1 MKKILTFIIIIA
13 MTLSLGVPAFAAAP
27 ATVTVASP
35 AAAVNPGSTVD
46 VAVTIANNPGMDVM
60 KLKFSYDTAAL
71 TLKDMVLGSVMT
83 GTFTPNLDKAVAL
96 LEAAGTTNATGN
108 GTLVTLKFEV
118 KSTATAGNYT
128 IDFLVADAVNRDEE
142 RVALTTQAG
151 TVSVTVPVTTYT
163 VKFNANGGTGTMADV
178 TGVPAGAY
186 TLPAN
191 GFTAPA
197 GKQFKGWSTG
207 ASGAVIEGTTYNVTG
222 DVTLYAIWED
232 KPHTHTY
239 STAWSTD
246 ETNHW
251 HECTCGDKKDVAAHT
266 PGAAAT
272 ETTPQTCTIC
282 GYVIKA
288 ALGHTHNFNQK
299 NTSETYL
306 KSAATCTKKAV
317 YYYSCTCGEKG
328 TETFESGETAPHS
341 YSTEWSSD
349 ETNHWHKC
357 ANCDAVAD
365 KAAHRYDNA
374 CDTTC
379 NDCGKTREIT
389 HSYGEAWSS
398 DETNHWHECSVCHAK
413 KDEAAHIPGAEATET
428 TAQTCTVCGY
438 VIKAALGHTHNF
450 NQKNTSETYLKSAA
464 TCTKKAV
471 YYYSCTCGE
480 KGTETFESGETAPHS
495 YSTEW
500 SSDETN
506 HWHKCANCDAVAD
519 KAAHRYDNA
528 CDTTCNDC
536 GKTREITHSYSEVW
550 SSDETNHWHECSVCH
565 TKKDEA
571 AHIYDNACD
580 KDCNICGQTR
590 EVTHSYSEV
599 WSYDETNHWHECS
612 VCHTK
617 KDETPHT
624 YDNACDTTCNDCGKT
639 REITHSYSEVWSNDE
654 TNHWHECSVCH
665 TKKDE
670 AAHIPG
676 AEATETTAQTCTV
689 CGYVIKAP
697 LGHTH
702 RPTIVRRV
710 EPTCEKAGN
719 IEHYKCSCGK
729 LYYDAAATKEI
740 TNAAKIILSATGH
753 ARGGDWKYSEI
764 YHWHECAVCGER
776 MDTAFHRAGAEA
788 TETTPQTCAVCGY
801 VIKEALGHTHS
812 FTEKNTDAKYLK
824 SAATCKASAEYYYS
838 CSCGEKGTE
847 TFKSGEKLAHNFKT
861 EWSSNGEKHW
871 HECSLCGEKNKESS
885 HRFEWKTDKAAT
897 ATEAGSKHEE
907 CTVCGYK
914 KTAIAIDKLAPSII
928 DGRNAKWNKGG
939 ENNLTFKSD
948 AVFSDFVEVLV
959 DGKTITA
966 ENYEKREG
974 SIIIELKASYLET
987 LAEGEHTLT
996 IRSASGGATTKF
1008 TVEAEIVSP
1017 PTSSTS
1023 VWVWI
1028 IIAVVALGVGATIV
1042 VFVIRKRKMA

>member
-35 AAAVNPGSTVD
+35 TAAVTPGSTVD
-46 VAVTIANNPGMDVM
+46 VAVTIADNPGMDVM

-71 TLKDMVLGSVMT
+71 TLKDIELGSVMT
-83 GTFTPNLDKAVAL
+83 GTFTKNLDKAVAL

-118 KSTATAGNYT
+118 KSTAAAGNYT
-128 IDFLVADAVNRDEE
+128 IGFLVADAVNRDEV

-151 TVSVTVPVTTYT
+151 TVSVKIPVTTYT
-163 VKFNANGGTGTMADV
+163 VRFNANGGTGTMADV

-191 GFTAPA
+191 GFTAPE

-207 ASGAVIEGTTYNVTG
+207 ATGAVIAGTTYNVTG

-379 NDCGKTREIT
+379 NDCGKTRET
-389 HSYGEAWSS
+389 SHSFGKEWY
-398 DETNHWHECSVCHAK
+398 
-413 KDEAAHIPGAEATET
+413 
-428 TAQTCTVCGY
+428 
-438 VIKAALGHTHNF
+438 
-450 NQKNTSETYLKSAA
+450 KNSEK
-464 TCTKKAV
+464 
-471 YYYSCTCGE
+471 
-480 KGTETFESGETAPHS
+480 
-495 YSTEW
+495 
-500 SSDETN
+500 
-506 HWHKCANCDAVAD
+506 
-519 KAAHRYDNA
+519 
-528 CDTTCNDC
+528 
-536 GKTREITHSYSEVW
+536 
-550 SSDETNHWHECSVCH
+550 HWHECSVCH

-907 CTVCGYK
+907 CTVCGFK
-914 KTAIAIDKLAPSII
+914 K
-928 DGRNAKWNKGG
+928 NAVKIEPTGASTTTPAQTTTGG
-939 ENNLTFKSD
+939 T
-948 AVFSDFVEVLV
+948 
-959 DGKTITA
+959 T
-966 ENYEKREG
+966 
-974 SIIIELKASYLET
+974 ET
-987 LAEGEHTLT
+987 PEESGNTWILIVVAGVVV
-996 IRSASGGATTKF
+996 IGGGA
-1008 TVEAEIVSP
+1008 AA
-1017 PTSSTS
+1017 
-1023 VWVWI
+1023 
-1028 IIAVVALGVGATIV
+1028 AVVV
-1042 VFVIRKRKMA
+1042 VKKKEEN

>member
-13 MTLSLGVPAFAAAP
+13 MTLSLGVPAFAATP

-46 VAVTIANNPGMDVM
+46 VAVTIADNPGMDVM
-60 KLKFSYDTAAL
+60 KLKFSYDTTAL
-71 TLKDMVLGSVMT
+71 TLKDMELGSVMT
-83 GTFTPNLDKAVAL
+83 GTFTQNLDKAVAL

-118 KSTATAGNYT
+118 KSTAAAGNYT
-128 IDFLVADAVNRDEE
+128 IGFLVADAVNRDEV

-151 TVSVTVPVTTYT
+151 TVSVKIPVTTYT
-163 VKFNANGGTGTMADV
+163 VRFNANGGTGTMADV

-207 ASGAVIEGTTYNVTG
+207 ATGAVIAGTTYNVTG

-379 NDCGKTREIT
+379 NDCGKTRET
-389 HSYGEAWSS
+389 SHSFGKEWY
-398 DETNHWHECSVCHAK
+398 
-413 KDEAAHIPGAEATET
+413 
-428 TAQTCTVCGY
+428 
-438 VIKAALGHTHNF
+438 
-450 NQKNTSETYLKSAA
+450 KNSEK
-464 TCTKKAV
+464 
-471 YYYSCTCGE
+471 
-480 KGTETFESGETAPHS
+480 
-495 YSTEW
+495 
-500 SSDETN
+500 
-506 HWHKCANCDAVAD
+506 
-519 KAAHRYDNA
+519 
-528 CDTTCNDC
+528 
-536 GKTREITHSYSEVW
+536 
-550 SSDETNHWHECSVCH
+550 HWHECSVCH

-824 SAATCKASAEYYYS
+824 SAATCSASAEYYYS

>member
-13 MTLSLGVPAFAAAP
+13 MTLSLGVPAFAATP

-46 VAVTIANNPGMDVM
+46 VAVNIANNPGMDVM

-71 TLKDMVLGSVMT
+71 TLKDMELGSVMT
-83 GTFTPNLDKAVAL
+83 GTFTKNLDKAVAL

-151 TVSVTVPVTTYT
+151 TVSVVVPVTTYT

-239 STAWSTD
+239 STEWSSD

-266 PGAAAT
+266 
-272 ETTPQTCTIC
+272 
-282 GYVIKA
+282 
-288 ALGHTHNFNQK
+288 
-299 NTSETYL
+299 
-306 KSAATCTKKAV
+306 
-317 YYYSCTCGEKG
+317 
-328 TETFESGETAPHS
+328 
-341 YSTEWSSD
+341 
-349 ETNHWHKC
+349 
-357 ANCDAVAD
+357 
-365 KAAHRYDNA
+365 YDNA

-379 NDCGKTREIT
+379 NVCGKTRETSHSFGSEWYKNSEKHWHECAVCHTKKDEAPHVYDNDCDTTCNVCGAVREIT

-398 DETNHWHECSVCHAK
+398 DETNHWHECSVCHTK
-413 KDEAAHIPGAEATET
+413 KDEAP
-428 TAQTCTVCGY
+428 
-438 VIKAALGHTHNF
+438 HT
-450 NQKNTSETYLKSAA
+450 
-464 TCTKKAV
+464 
-471 YYYSCTCGE
+471 
-480 KGTETFESGETAPHS
+480 
-495 YSTEW
+495 
-500 SSDETN
+500 
-506 HWHKCANCDAVAD
+506 
-519 KAAHRYDNA
+519 YDNA
-528 CDTTCNDC
+528 CDTACNVC
-536 GKTREITHSYSEVW
+536 GKTREITHSYG
-550 SSDETNHWHECSVCH
+550 
-565 TKKDEA
+565 EA
-571 AHIYDNACD
+571 
-580 KDCNICGQTR
+580 
-590 EVTHSYSEV
+590 
-599 WSYDETNHWHECS
+599 
-612 VCHTK
+612 
-617 KDETPHT
+617 
-624 YDNACDTTCNDCGKT
+624 
-639 REITHSYSEVWSNDE
+639 WSNDE

-665 TKKDE
+665 TRKDE
-670 AAHIPG
+670 AAHTPG
-676 AEATETTAQTCTV
+676 AEATETTAQVCTV

-702 RPTIVRRV
+702 RPTIVKRV

-753 ARGGDWKYSEI
+753 TRGGDWKTSEI

-801 VIKEALGHTHS
+801 VMKEALGHTHS

-824 SAATCKASAEYYYS
+824 SAATCSASAEYYYS

-871 HECSLCGEKNKESS
+871 HECSLCGEKKEESS
-885 HRFEWKTDKAAT
+885 HSFEWKIDKAAT

-907 CTVCGYK
+907 CTVCGFK
-914 KTAIAIDKLAPSII
+914 K
-928 DGRNAKWNKGG
+928 
-939 ENNLTFKSD
+939 D
-948 AVFSDFVEVLV
+948 AV
-959 DGKTITA
+959 TIEPTGTTTTTPVQTTTGGTT
-966 ENYEKREG
+966 ETPEK
-974 SIIIELKASYLET
+974 
-987 LAEGEHTLT
+987 
-996 IRSASGGATTKF
+996 SGNA
-1008 TVEAEIVSP
+1008 
-1017 PTSSTS
+1017 
-1023 VWVWI
+1023 WI
-1028 IIAVVALGVGATIV
+1028 LIV
-1042 VFVIRKRKMA
+1042 VVESPSSAEEPQQR

>member
-13 MTLSLGVPAFAAAP
+13 MTLSLGVPAFAATP

-46 VAVTIANNPGMDVM
+46 VAVTIADNPGMDVM

-71 TLKDMVLGSVMT
+71 TLKDIELGSVMT
-83 GTFTPNLDKAVAL
+83 GTFTKNLDKAVAL

-118 KSTATAGNYT
+118 KSTAAAGNYT
-128 IDFLVADAVNRDEE
+128 IGFLVADAVNRDEV

-151 TVSVTVPVTTYT
+151 TVSVKIPVTTYT
-163 VKFNANGGTGTMADV
+163 VRFNANGGTGTMADV

-207 ASGAVIEGTTYNVTG
+207 ATGAVIAGTTYNVTG

-389 HSYGEAWSS
+389 HSYSEVWSS
-398 DETNHWHECSVCHAK
+398 DETNHWHECSVCGDK
-413 KDEAAHIPGAEATET
+413 KDVAAHTPGAAATET
-428 TAQTCTVCGY
+428 TPQTCTICGY

-519 KAAHRYDNA
+519 KAAHR
-528 CDTTCNDC
+528 
-536 GKTREITHSYSEVW
+536 
-550 SSDETNHWHECSVCH
+550 
-565 TKKDEA
+565 
-571 AHIYDNACD
+571 
-580 KDCNICGQTR
+580 
-590 EVTHSYSEV
+590 
-599 WSYDETNHWHECS
+599 
-612 VCHTK
+612 
-617 KDETPHT
+617 

-753 ARGGDWKYSEI
+753 TRGGDWKYSEI

-907 CTVCGYK
+907 CTVCGFK
-914 KTAIAIDKLAPSII
+914 K
-928 DGRNAKWNKGG
+928 NAVKIEPTGASTTTPAQTTTGG
-939 ENNLTFKSD
+939 T
-948 AVFSDFVEVLV
+948 
-959 DGKTITA
+959 T
-966 ENYEKREG
+966 
-974 SIIIELKASYLET
+974 ET
-987 LAEGEHTLT
+987 PEESGNTWILIVVAGVVV
-996 IRSASGGATTKF
+996 IGGGA
-1008 TVEAEIVSP
+1008 AA
-1017 PTSSTS
+1017 
-1023 VWVWI
+1023 
-1028 IIAVVALGVGATIV
+1028 AVVV
-1042 VFVIRKRKMA
+1042 VKKKEEN

>member
-35 AAAVNPGSTVD
+35 TAAVTPGSTVN

-71 TLKDMVLGSVMT
+71 TLKDIELGSVMT
-83 GTFTPNLDKAVAL
+83 GTFTKNLDKAVAL

-118 KSTATAGNYT
+118 KSTAAAGNYT
-128 IDFLVADAVNRDEE
+128 IGFLVADAVNRNEE

-151 TVSVTVPVTTYT
+151 TVSVKIPVTTYT
-163 VKFNANGGTGTMADV
+163 VRFNANGGTGTMADV

-191 GFTAPA
+191 GFTAPE

-207 ASGAVIEGTTYNVTG
+207 ATGAVIAGTTYNVTG

-389 HSYGEAWSS
+389 HSYSEVWSS
-398 DETNHWHECSVCHAK
+398 DETNHWHECSVCGDK
-413 KDEAAHIPGAEATET
+413 KDVAAHTPGAAATET
-428 TAQTCTVCGY
+428 TPQTCTICGY

-550 SSDETNHWHECSVCH
+550 S
-565 TKKDEA
+565 
-571 AHIYDNACD
+571 
-580 KDCNICGQTR
+580 
-590 EVTHSYSEV
+590 
-599 WSYDETNHWHECS
+599 
-612 VCHTK
+612 
-617 KDETPHT
+617 
-624 YDNACDTTCNDCGKT
+624 
-639 REITHSYSEVWSNDE
+639 NDE

-670 AAHIPG
+670 AAHILG

-907 CTVCGYK
+907 CTVCGFK
-914 KTAIAIDKLAPSII
+914 KNAVKIEPTGASTTTPAQTTTGGTTETPEESGNTWILIAVA
-928 DGRNAKWNKGG
+928 G
-939 ENNLTFKSD
+939 
-948 AVFSDFVEVLV
+948 AVVI
-959 DGKTITA
+959 G
-966 ENYEKREG
+966 
-974 SIIIELKASYLET
+974 
-987 LAEGEHTLT
+987 
-996 IRSASGGATTKF
+996 GGA
-1008 TVEAEIVSP
+1008 AA
-1017 PTSSTS
+1017 
-1023 VWVWI
+1023 
-1028 IIAVVALGVGATIV
+1028 AVVV
-1042 VFVIRKRKMA
+1042 VKKKEEN

>member
-35 AAAVNPGSTVD
+35 TAAVTPGSTVN

-60 KLKFSYDTAAL
+60 KLKFSYDTTAL
-71 TLKDMVLGSVMT
+71 TLKDMELGSVMT
-83 GTFTPNLDKAVAL
+83 GTFTQNLDKAVAL

-118 KSTATAGNYT
+118 KSTAAAGNYT
-128 IDFLVADAVNRDEE
+128 IGFLVADAVNRDEV

-151 TVSVTVPVTTYT
+151 TVSVKIPVTTYT
-163 VKFNANGGTGTMADV
+163 VRFNANGGTGTMADV

-207 ASGAVIEGTTYNVTG
+207 ATGAVIAGTTYNVTG

-379 NDCGKTREIT
+379 NDCGKTRET
-389 HSYGEAWSS
+389 SHSFGKEWY
-398 DETNHWHECSVCHAK
+398 
-413 KDEAAHIPGAEATET
+413 
-428 TAQTCTVCGY
+428 
-438 VIKAALGHTHNF
+438 
-450 NQKNTSETYLKSAA
+450 KNSEK
-464 TCTKKAV
+464 
-471 YYYSCTCGE
+471 
-480 KGTETFESGETAPHS
+480 
-495 YSTEW
+495 
-500 SSDETN
+500 
-506 HWHKCANCDAVAD
+506 
-519 KAAHRYDNA
+519 
-528 CDTTCNDC
+528 
-536 GKTREITHSYSEVW
+536 
-550 SSDETNHWHECSVCH
+550 HWHECSVCH

-939 ENNLTFKSD
+939 ENNLPFKSD

-966 ENYEKREG
+966 DNYEKREG

>member
-13 MTLSLGVPAFAAAP
+13 MTLSLGVPAFAATL

-222 DVTLYAIWED
+222 DVTLYAIWENI
-232 KPHTHTY
+232 PVTTY
-239 STAWSTD
+239 TVSFNANGGTGAMADVTGVAAGEYTLPANGFTAPSCKKFKGWATSENGEVIATATYNVTGNVTFYAIWED
-246 ETNHW
+246 DPAAHNYGTEWYKNSEKHW
-251 HECTCGDKKDVAAHT
+251 HECAVCHTKKD
-266 PGAAAT
+266 
-272 ETTPQTCTIC
+272 E
-282 GYVIKA
+282 
-288 ALGHTHNFNQK
+288 
-299 NTSETYL
+299 
-306 KSAATCTKKAV
+306 
-317 YYYSCTCGEKG
+317 
-328 TETFESGETAPHS
+328 APH
-341 YSTEWSSD
+341 
-349 ETNHWHKC
+349 
-357 ANCDAVAD
+357 V
-365 KAAHRYDNA
+365 YDND

-379 NDCGKTREIT
+379 NVCGAVREIT

-398 DETNHWHECSVCHAK
+398 DETNHWHECSVCHTK
-413 KDEAAHIPGAEATET
+413 KDEAP
-428 TAQTCTVCGY
+428 
-438 VIKAALGHTHNF
+438 HT
-450 NQKNTSETYLKSAA
+450 
-464 TCTKKAV
+464 
-471 YYYSCTCGE
+471 
-480 KGTETFESGETAPHS
+480 
-495 YSTEW
+495 
-500 SSDETN
+500 
-506 HWHKCANCDAVAD
+506 
-519 KAAHRYDNA
+519 YDND
-528 CDTTCNDC
+528 CDTTCNVC
-536 GKTREITHSYSEVW
+536 GKTREITHSYG
-550 SSDETNHWHECSVCH
+550 
-565 TKKDEA
+565 EA
-571 AHIYDNACD
+571 
-580 KDCNICGQTR
+580 
-590 EVTHSYSEV
+590 
-599 WSYDETNHWHECS
+599 
-612 VCHTK
+612 
-617 KDETPHT
+617 
-624 YDNACDTTCNDCGKT
+624 
-639 REITHSYSEVWSNDE
+639 WSNDE

-665 TKKDE
+665 TRKDE
-670 AAHIPG
+670 AAHTPG
-676 AEATETTAQTCTV
+676 AEATETTAQVCTV

-702 RPTIVRRV
+702 RPTIVKRV

-753 ARGGDWKYSEI
+753 TRGGDWKSSEI

-824 SAATCKASAEYYYS
+824 SAATCSASAEYYYS

-871 HECSLCGEKNKESS
+871 HECSLCGEKKEESS
-885 HRFEWKTDKAAT
+885 HSFEWKIDKAAT

-907 CTVCGYK
+907 CTVCGFK
-914 KTAIAIDKLAPSII
+914 K
-928 DGRNAKWNKGG
+928 
-939 ENNLTFKSD
+939 D
-948 AVFSDFVEVLV
+948 AVTIEPTGTTTTTPAQTTTGGTTETPEKSGNAWILIAVAGVVVL
-959 DGKTITA
+959 G
-966 ENYEKREG
+966 
-974 SIIIELKASYLET
+974 
-987 LAEGEHTLT
+987 
-996 IRSASGGATTKF
+996 GGA
-1008 TVEAEIVSP
+1008 AA
-1017 PTSSTS
+1017 
-1023 VWVWI
+1023 
-1028 IIAVVALGVGATIV
+1028 AVVAV
-1042 VFVIRKRKMA
+1042 KKKKEN

>member
-35 AAAVNPGSTVD
+35 TAAVTPGSTVN

-60 KLKFSYDTAAL
+60 KLKFSYDTTAL
-71 TLKDMVLGSVMT
+71 TLKDMKLGSVMT
-83 GTFTPNLDKAVAL
+83 GTFTQNLDKAVAL

-118 KSTATAGNYT
+118 KSTAAAGNYT
-128 IDFLVADAVNRDEE
+128 IGFLVADAVNRDEV

-151 TVSVTVPVTTYT
+151 TVSVKIPVTTYT
-163 VKFNANGGTGTMADV
+163 VRFNANGGTGTMADV

-207 ASGAVIEGTTYNVTG
+207 ATGAVIAGTTYNVTG

-379 NDCGKTREIT
+379 NDCGKTRET
-389 HSYGEAWSS
+389 SHSFGKEWY
-398 DETNHWHECSVCHAK
+398 
-413 KDEAAHIPGAEATET
+413 
-428 TAQTCTVCGY
+428 
-438 VIKAALGHTHNF
+438 
-450 NQKNTSETYLKSAA
+450 KNSEK
-464 TCTKKAV
+464 
-471 YYYSCTCGE
+471 
-480 KGTETFESGETAPHS
+480 
-495 YSTEW
+495 
-500 SSDETN
+500 
-506 HWHKCANCDAVAD
+506 
-519 KAAHRYDNA
+519 
-528 CDTTCNDC
+528 
-536 GKTREITHSYSEVW
+536 
-550 SSDETNHWHECSVCH
+550 HWHECSVCH

-824 SAATCKASAEYYYS
+824 SAATCSASAEYYYS

-907 CTVCGYK
+907 CTVCGFK
-914 KTAIAIDKLAPSII
+914 KNAVKIEPTGTTTTTPAQTTTGGTTETPEKSGNAWILIAVA
-928 DGRNAKWNKGG
+928 G
-939 ENNLTFKSD
+939 
-948 AVFSDFVEVLV
+948 VVVL
-959 DGKTITA
+959 G
-966 ENYEKREG
+966 
-974 SIIIELKASYLET
+974 
-987 LAEGEHTLT
+987 
-996 IRSASGGATTKF
+996 GGA
-1008 TVEAEIVSP
+1008 AA
-1017 PTSSTS
+1017 
-1023 VWVWI
+1023 
-1028 IIAVVALGVGATIV
+1028 AVVAV
-1042 VFVIRKRKMA
+1042 KKKKEN

>member
-35 AAAVNPGSTVD
+35 TAAVTPGSTVN

-60 KLKFSYDTAAL
+60 KLKFSYDTTAL
-71 TLKDMVLGSVMT
+71 TLKDMTLGSVMT

-118 KSTATAGNYT
+118 KSTAAAGNYT
-128 IDFLVADAVNRDEE
+128 IGFLVADAVNRDEV

-151 TVSVTVPVTTYT
+151 TVSVKIPVTTYT
-163 VKFNANGGTGTMADV
+163 VRFNANGGTGTMADV

-207 ASGAVIEGTTYNVTG
+207 ATGAVIAGTTYNVTG

-239 STAWSTD
+239 STTWSTD

-389 HSYGEAWSS
+389 HSY
-398 DETNHWHECSVCHAK
+398 
-413 KDEAAHIPGAEATET
+413 
-428 TAQTCTVCGY
+428 
-438 VIKAALGHTHNF
+438 
-450 NQKNTSETYLKSAA
+450 
-464 TCTKKAV
+464 
-471 YYYSCTCGE
+471 
-480 KGTETFESGETAPHS
+480 
-495 YSTEW
+495 
-500 SSDETN
+500 
-506 HWHKCANCDAVAD
+506 
-519 KAAHRYDNA
+519 
-528 CDTTCNDC
+528 
-536 GKTREITHSYSEVW
+536 
-550 SSDETNHWHECSVCH
+550 
-565 TKKDEA
+565 
-571 AHIYDNACD
+571 
-580 KDCNICGQTR
+580 
-590 EVTHSYSEV
+590 
-599 WSYDETNHWHECS
+599 
-612 VCHTK
+612 
-617 KDETPHT
+617 
-624 YDNACDTTCNDCGKT
+624 
-639 REITHSYSEVWSNDE
+639 SEVWSNDE

-753 ARGGDWKYSEI
+753 ARGGDWKYSEL

-847 TFKSGEKLAHNFKT
+847 TFKSGEKLTHNFKT

-907 CTVCGYK
+907 CTVCGFK
-914 KTAIAIDKLAPSII
+914 K
-928 DGRNAKWNKGG
+928 NAVKIEPTGASTTTPAQTTTGG
-939 ENNLTFKSD
+939 T
-948 AVFSDFVEVLV
+948 
-959 DGKTITA
+959 T
-966 ENYEKREG
+966 
-974 SIIIELKASYLET
+974 ET
-987 LAEGEHTLT
+987 PEESGNTWILIVVAGVVV
-996 IRSASGGATTKF
+996 IGGGA
-1008 TVEAEIVSP
+1008 AA
-1017 PTSSTS
+1017 
-1023 VWVWI
+1023 
-1028 IIAVVALGVGATIV
+1028 AVVV
-1042 VFVIRKRKMA
+1042 VKKKEEN